1 MTKPVVTFGTAAF
14 AAFTY
19 DDESRPSAAV
29 RWPDWLE
36 RFKIFL
42 DASGIENE
50 SQKKSLL
57 LHLIGDNAS
66 FIGIKNIRFTF
77 IYWKID

>member
-19 DDESRPSAAV
+19 DDESRQSAAV

-36 RFKIFL
+36 RFKIHL

-50 SQKKSLL
+50 SRIRS
-57 LHLIGDNAS
+57 HE
-66 FIGIKNIRFTF
+66 KNLGQLVVVRRRA
-77 IYWKID
+77 Y